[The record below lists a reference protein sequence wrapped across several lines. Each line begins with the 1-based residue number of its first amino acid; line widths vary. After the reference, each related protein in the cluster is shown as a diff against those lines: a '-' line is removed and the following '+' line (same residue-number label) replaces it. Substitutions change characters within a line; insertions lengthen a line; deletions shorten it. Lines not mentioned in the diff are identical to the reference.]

1 MPHFSDRS
9 VERLSS
15 CHRDIQKLFNVVI
28 VHFDCAVIQGF
39 RGRDEQDRYFSE
51 GRSKLEWPKS
61 THNKRPSMGIDI
73 ISYPIDWDDTNRH
86 YYFGGFVLG
95 IAAHLGIPLRWGGDW
110 DSDKEIKD
118 QKFNDLVH
126 FELIVVTENF
136 L

>member
-61 THNKRPSMGIDI
+61 THNKRPSMGVDVIP
-73 ISYPIDWDDTNRH
+73 YPIDWNETRRH

-95 IAAHLGIPLRWGGDW
+95 IAAQLGIPLRWGGDW
-110 DSDKEIKD
+110 NSNGIVKD
-118 QKFNDLVH
+118 QKFNDLGH
-126 FELIVVTENF
+126 FELIER
-136 L
+136 